1 MSAAPVLP
9 PLYSAI
15 EPLTAERH
23 AALRVR
29 DAGFGFAARMS
40 AVPVAAEEIAIA
52 SRFYPVVFAAQ
63 EPHMPVAIMGLKPE
77 HNMHVSEDGTW
88 ADGRYVPAY
97 LRRYPFLLVRVR
109 EGADEMALC
118 IDPNAPQFSQTE
130 GEGLFGT
137 DAKPT
142 PQLDRAFDFCKNME
156 VAMQKTKVMC
166 DVLAELKLLH
176 PAAVQ
181 FEQAGKPI
189 KIDGFHAIQRE
200 AFQALPA
207 EKLAELR
214 NNGVLEVIYAHL
226 LSVAGLPELAA
237 KMNG

>member
-9 PLYSAI
+9 PLYTAI

-29 DAGFGFAARMS
+29 DAGFGFAGKLS
-40 AVPVAAEEIAIA
+40 AIPVAAEEIAIA
-52 SRFYPVVFAAQ
+52 SRFYPIVFAAQ
-63 EPHMPVAIMGLKPE
+63 APHMPVAIMGLRAD
-77 HNMHVSEDGTW
+77 HNMHVNAEGQW
-88 ADGRYVPAY
+88 VDGRYVPAY

-118 IDPNAPQFSQTE
+118 IDPNAAQFSQAE
-130 GEGLFGT
+130 GEALFGA

-142 PQLDRAFDFCKNME
+142 PQLDRAFEFCKNME
-156 VAMQKTKVMC
+156 VAMQKTKAMC
-166 DVLAELKLLH
+166 DALAELKLLQ

-200 AFQALPA
+200 AFLALPA

-214 NNGVLEVIYAHL
+214 NTGVLEVIYAHL
-226 LSVAGLPELAA
+226 LSVAALPELAA
-237 KMNG
+237 KANV

>member
-63 EPHMPVAIMGLKPE
+63 EPHMPVAILGLKPE
-77 HNMHVSEDGTW
+77 HNMHVAEDGKW

-118 IDPNAPQFSQTE
+118 IDPNAGQFSQTE

-142 PQLDRAFDFCKNME
+142 PQLDRAFEFCKNME

-181 FEQAGKPI
+181 FEQGGKPI

-214 NNGVLEVIYAHL
+214 NTGVLEVIYAHL